1 LWKEYI
7 KVAKSHKI
15 KAFWVKAHNGHLENE
30 RCDTL
35 AREAA
40 LKIAR
45 ENDEKH

>member
-1 LWKEYI
+1 
-7 KVAKSHKI
+7 
-15 KAFWVKAHNGHLENE
+15 NE

>member
-1 LWKEYI
+1 
-7 KVAKSHKI
+7 
-15 KAFWVKAHNGHLENE
+15 LENE